1 MQEELEDMKESI
13 EQLFAMVDESDMN
26 VPLKDRL
33 DQHIFILYD
42 MIITLLERYSVSNDS
57 DSDNADDPMGC

>member
-26 VPLKDRL
+26 VSLKDRL

-42 MIITLLERYSVSNDS
+42 MIITLLERYSVPDS